1 MCWKSCWPSQSSS
14 SRSRL
19 SMPCPTATGSTALLL
34 SSHLPIPPQVSST
47 GVRHRGD
54 WACSTLI
61 TMATPPSCPPP
72 IVPLIPTHLPSCPVH
87 HKRAMQQQQL
97 STTTDAVLKKQT
109 NKSITCTS
117 DWQLYAQETIFF
129 LKLLTSLTWVH
140 FIPFILR
147 AKYSDFKSGFYVHT
161 MCFDSTGCQ
170 SVPPPP
176 SPV

>member
-129 LKLLTSLTWVH
+129 LKLLSLTWVH